1 MIVNVYVSDTLIE
14 TQKLANILAD
24 DGHIVKVALRKNNK
38 GVYDEA
44 YLLLHSKTVNGK
56 NVNWYRRS
64 IVWNSLYANL
74 GEIGRLVDL
83 YDYKKLLKKDFGYW
97 FGCWSENTDLSEFI
111 LLDDVMESLKNTLN
125 ESFHEIKKY
134 IKLNGGYGYFEYR
147 L

>member
-64 IVWNSLYANL
+64 IVGNSLYANL
-74 GEIGRLVDL
+74 GEIGGLVDL
-83 YDYKKLLKKDFGYW
+83 YDYKKLLNKYFGY
-97 FGCWSENTDLSEFI
+97 WSENTDLSEFI
-111 LLDDVMESLKNTLN
+111 LLDDVMESFKNTLKK
-125 ESFHEIKKY
+125 SFHEIEKY

>member
-38 GVYDEA
+38 GVYDQA
-44 YLLLHSKTVNGK
+44 YLLLHSKTVKYGK

-64 IVWNSLYANL
+64 IVGNSLYTNL
-74 GEIGRLVDL
+74 GEIGGLVDL
-83 YDYKKLLKKDFGYW
+83 YDYKKLLKKDFGY
-97 FGCWSENTDLSEFI
+97 WSENTDLSEFI
-111 LLDDVMESLKNTLN
+111 LLDDVMESFKNTLKK
-125 ESFHEIKKY
+125 SFHEIEEY